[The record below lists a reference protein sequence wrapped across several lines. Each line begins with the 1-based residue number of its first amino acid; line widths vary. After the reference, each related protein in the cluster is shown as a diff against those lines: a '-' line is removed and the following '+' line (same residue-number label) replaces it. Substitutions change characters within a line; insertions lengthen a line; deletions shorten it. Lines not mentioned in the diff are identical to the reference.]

1 MAEDLRD
8 IFRTGDAHYTPEQG
22 WEAWQ
27 AFCGKWG
34 EDYRSIK
41 RLDNAPFTGIISPV

>member
-8 IFRTGDAHYTPEQG
+8 VFRTGDPHYTPEQG

-27 AFCGKWG
+27 AFCGKW
-34 EDYRSIK
+34 EKITAASRDS
-41 RLDNAPFTGIISPV
+41 FTGIISPV